1 MIDDAVRQK
10 KEKNDDDDDDV
21 HVDVVIDQ
29 EMEHDE
35 HVVVPKAK
43 KSVKN

>member
-10 KEKNDDDDDDV
+10 KEKNDDDV

-29 EMEHDE
+29 EMEHDD